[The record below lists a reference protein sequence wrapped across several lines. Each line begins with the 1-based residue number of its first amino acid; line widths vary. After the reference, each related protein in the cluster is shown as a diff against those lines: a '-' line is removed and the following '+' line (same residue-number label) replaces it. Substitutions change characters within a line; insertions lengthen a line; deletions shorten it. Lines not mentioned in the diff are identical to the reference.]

1 MLRDIAKFNGI
12 LVRGWRGPTGRK
24 FWDWSAHFAACEVAA
39 DGYPADTE
47 RKVTCSRRLAK
58 PSSPA
63 NISQVPTPSSSKLLP
78 LPHDDGS
85 TDQSQLEP
93 GLLTDKVSIDKIY
106 RDLTIVTAFSE
117 NHYAEA
123 MGLIGTVQQT
133 MPEKKL
139 VVYDLGIEPESLVK
153 VKQLCNT
160 ELRRFP
166 FENYP
171 PHVSNLHTY
180 AWKVIIINITLHEFG
195 AIFWGDASVRF
206 KDSLRHLVPYVLRHH
221 GYMTHFHAF
230 DTHGETDTRLGHIA
244 FFTSPK
250 CSLLSA

>member
-1 MLRDIAKFNGI
+1 MTTAR
-12 LVRGWRGPTGRK
+12 PTN
-24 FWDWSAHFAACEVAA
+24 H
-39 DGYPADTE
+39 
-47 RKVTCSRRLAK
+47 
-58 PSSPA
+58 
-63 NISQVPTPSSSKLLP
+63 NSK
-78 LPHDDGS
+78 
-85 TDQSQLEP
+85 P

-139 VVYDLGIEPESLVK
+139 VIYDLGIEPESLVK
-153 VKQLCNT
+153 VKQLCSI
-160 ELRRFP
+160 EVRRFP

-171 PHVSNLHTY
+171 PHVGNLHTY

-206 KDSLRHLVPYVLRHH
+206 KDSLRHLVPYVLRHR

-250 CSLLSA
+250 MSERLASKVVRSAIPQALSQMSALVSQ